1 GADYSDALQE
11 SSTSEWRRLRIGH
24 LGGSSESWREQR
36 EEQRLMQRS
45 LRGHY
50 PDQVPRSVAI
60 PPSQPGSPS
69 SRCGI
74 LRLSVVSLPARSH
87 GRQLV
92 PLGLVASRVE
102 RPNQGRSL
110 WTDTYPDAIIDG
122 DKRNA
127 GV

>member
-1 GADYSDALQE
+1 
-11 SSTSEWRRLRIGH
+11 
-24 LGGSSESWREQR
+24 
-36 EEQRLMQRS
+36 MQRS

-127 GV
+127 GVTQLVECLLPKQNVVGSSPITRSE